1 MAPVARYDGLAE
13 WYDEFTRGGASG
25 TVTGIGLETAARLL
39 GPGSGTCL
47 DLGCGTGIAIPK
59 LAELGWAVVGVDVS
73 ADQLRLAEDRVG
85 DHAERFVRADAAQLP
100 FADDLFD
107 AGFSLFTHTDLDDF
121 PAALRE
127 VARVLRPGAPFV
139 YVGPHPCFVG
149 PHSRFLTGEGIPV
162 LYPGYRR
169 MGRYEEG
176 PGITPE
182 GLRAKV
188 GATHLP
194 LGVFL
199 QAFLDAGF
207 RLEQFEEPGERD
219 YPVPIALRARK

>member
-1 MAPVARYDGLAE
+1 
-13 WYDEFTRGGASG
+13 
-25 TVTGIGLETAARLL
+25 
-39 GPGSGTCL
+39 
-47 DLGCGTGIAIPK
+47 
-59 LAELGWAVVGVDVS
+59 
-73 ADQLRLAEDRVG
+73 
-85 DHAERFVRADAAQLP
+85 
-100 FADDLFD
+100 
-107 AGFSLFTHTDLDDF
+107 
-121 PAALRE
+121 
-127 VARVLRPGAPFV
+127 
-139 YVGPHPCFVG
+139 
-149 PHSRFLTGEGIPV
+149 
-162 LYPGYRR
+162 